1 MLPSS
6 GFSKPAIILKRV
18 DLPHPD
24 DPSRLNISDLD
35 IFKLTLSKAI
45 TLSNLLDTFINC
57 KKESDMKKIVKSATL
72 LKVALLYIYWE
83 ALKLLNIL
91 DDILD
96 FWGESAVSPNNISST
111 SSVG

>member
-1 MLPSS
+1 MLL
-6 GFSKPAIILKRV
+6 I
-18 DLPHPD
+18 H
-24 DPSRLNISDLD
+24 
-35 IFKLTLSKAI
+35 
-45 TLSNLLDTFINC
+45 TFINC

-96 FWGESAVSPNNISST
+96 F
-111 SSVG
+111 